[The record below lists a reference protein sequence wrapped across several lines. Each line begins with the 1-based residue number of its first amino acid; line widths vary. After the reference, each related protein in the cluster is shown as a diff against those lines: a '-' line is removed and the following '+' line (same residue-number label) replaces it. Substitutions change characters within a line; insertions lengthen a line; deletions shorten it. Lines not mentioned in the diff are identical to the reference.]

1 MYFLW
6 SCFRD
11 DKKKRCIVA
20 IENVFVFLME
30 NEENCSNQCFQKAY
44 LVVFGKIAAVLSK
57 VQQIWVAVAWR
68 MRMRISNLEVVS
80 HLQNEHLRI

>member
-1 MYFLW
+1 MT
-6 SCFRD
+6 
-11 DKKKRCIVA
+11 KKRCNVT

-30 NEENCSNQCFQKAY
+30 NEENCRNQCFQKAHS
-44 LVVFGKIAAVLSK
+44 VIFGKVAAVLSK
-57 VQQIWVAVAWR
+57 VQQVWVAFAWR

>member
-1 MYFLW
+1 MT
-6 SCFRD
+6 
-11 DKKKRCIVA
+11 KKRCIVT

-44 LVVFGKIAAVLSK
+44 LVIFGKIAAVLSK
-57 VQQIWVAVAWR
+57 VQKVWVAVAWRMR